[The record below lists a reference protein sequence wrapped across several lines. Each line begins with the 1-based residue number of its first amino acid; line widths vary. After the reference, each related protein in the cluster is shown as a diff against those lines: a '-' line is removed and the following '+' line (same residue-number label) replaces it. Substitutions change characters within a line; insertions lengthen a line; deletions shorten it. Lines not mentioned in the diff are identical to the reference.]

1 MSNMPTDRGLRSFEM
16 YLYERE
22 RSEATIE
29 KYMRSVRGLLALS
42 KECGG
47 GLVKETV
54 IAYKRKL
61 GDSGYAV
68 ASINAA
74 IAGINC
80 FLRYIGRP
88 ECCVCQLKM
97 QRQIYRPQ
105 EKELTKQEYL
115 RLLQTAERQGKRRLY
130 MILETIAGTGIR
142 ISELRFFTVEAVH
155 AGRVVV
161 ACKNK
166 SRVVLVPKKLRAA
179 LLDYIKR
186 TGITRG
192 MIFVTRSGRAVDR
205 GNVWAQMK
213 ALCTTARVK
222 SSKVFPHNL
231 RKLFAAVFYSMDK
244 DIAKLA
250 DVLGHSSVN
259 TTRIYIAT
267 SGREHLKRLDSLG
280 LVV

>member
-1 MSNMPTDRGLRSFEM
+1 MSNMPADRGLRSFEM
-16 YLYERE
+16 YLHERE

-29 KYMRSVRGLLALS
+29 KYMRSVRGLLAFS
-42 KECGG
+42 KEWG

-61 GDSGYAV
+61 GESGYAV
-68 ASINAA
+68 ASVNAA

-80 FLRYIGRP
+80 YLKHIGRQD
-88 ECCVCQLKM
+88 CCVRQLKM

-105 EKELTKQEYL
+105 ERELTKQEYL
-115 RLLQTAERQGKRRLY
+115 RLLQTAKRQDKPRLY
-130 MILETIAGTGIR
+130 MILQTIAGTGIR
-142 ISELRFFTVEAVH
+142 ISELKFFTVEAARV
-155 AGRVVV
+155 GKVVV
-161 ACKNK
+161 SCKNK
-166 SRVVLVPKKLRAA
+166 NRVVLIPQKLRTA
-179 LLDYIKR
+179 LLEYVKKV
-186 TGITRG
+186 GIMRG
-192 MIFVTRSGRAVDR
+192 MIFVTRGGRAVDR

-213 ALCTTARVK
+213 ALCAAARVQE
-222 SSKVFPHNL
+222 SKVFPHNL